1 MGTKIFT
8 DNGTQADRII
18 KRFGGARP
26 LAQAIREAT
35 GKKCDPSRVF
45 RWRMPRENGGTGGL
59 IPGAAVPGVKAAAR
73 LMGVLLHD
81 DDWAPRTILETDL
94 AAVEVAE
101 AA

>member
-26 LAQAIREAT
+26 LAAAIREAT

-81 DDWAPRTILETDL
+81 DDWAPRTIQENADL
-94 AAVEVAE
+94 APVQQVA
-101 AA
+101 A